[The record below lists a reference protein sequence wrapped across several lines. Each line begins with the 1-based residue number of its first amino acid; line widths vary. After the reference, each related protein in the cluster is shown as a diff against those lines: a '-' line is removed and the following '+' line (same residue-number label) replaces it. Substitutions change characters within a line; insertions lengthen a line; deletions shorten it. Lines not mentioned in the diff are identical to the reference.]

1 MDYAVFDWD
10 YTLHR
15 SYTLFTWIDFLCSE
29 RILSE
34 QIQDALKE
42 MQKKYDLGLIS
53 HDAYAEMACREY
65 ALAVK
70 GLPAARLKEILPAYM
85 EWDRQLLFPFTEGL
99 FRYLKNRHIE
109 TVIIT
114 GAPGSVLEQYRE
126 YFGFKNIYAFE
137 AEVHSG
143 VYTGKI
149 RCNHGSRKEGI
160 MALLA
165 KEYGSSPVFAF
176 GDSSSDLPLL
186 RAAEQAGCIGTSAL
200 AGCPEGTLYISP
212 DTGPE
217 ELIARLQNPAGPPL
231 P

>member
-1 MDYAVFDWD
+1 
-10 YTLHR
+10 
-15 SYTLFTWIDFLCSE
+15 
-29 RILSE
+29 
-34 QIQDALKE
+34 

-176 GDSSSDLPLL
+176 GDSPRTFRFCGRPNRPSASERQRSPAARRELCIFL
-186 RAAEQAGCIGTSAL
+186 RIR
-200 AGCPEGTLYISP
+200 
-212 DTGPE
+212 D
-217 ELIARLQNPAGPPL
+217 RKN
-231 P
+231 